1 MTAARTAYWREY
13 NRKNAG
19 KKREQHAAFRE
30 RNREKINAD
39 KRAARAARAKEFQ
52 NAFANMSGDQ
62 KIGFIEAKRAMSEH
76 WPCETKV
83 IRSALNRRGRDK
95 ESAQKSAEGKAD
107 ALLTLREKFAAFR
120 AAKHGGTNE

>member
-1 MTAARTAYWREY
+1 MSASRTAYWREY
-13 NRKNAG
+13 NRRNAA
-19 KKREQHAAFRE
+19 KKREQYAAFRE
-30 RNREKINAD
+30 RNKDKINAD

-62 KIGFIEAKRAMSEH
+62 KVGFIESKRAMSEH
-76 WPCETKV
+76 FADETNA
-83 IRSALNRRGRDK
+83 IRSSLGRSRRDR
-95 ESAQKSAEGKAD
+95 ESAQKSAEGKAE

>member
-1 MTAARTAYWREY
+1 MTASRTAYWREY
-13 NRKNAG
+13 NRKNAA
-19 KKREQHAAFRE
+19 KKREQGAAFRE

-62 KIGFIEAKRAMSEH
+62 KVGFIESKRAMSEH
-76 WPCETKV
+76 FADETKA
-83 IRSALNRRGRDK
+83 IRSSLGRSRRDR
-95 ESAQKSAEGKAD
+95 ESAQKSVEGKTE

-120 AAKHGGTNE
+120 AKRAEGRQ